1 MDCIAIIPARFASTR
16 FPGKLLAPVAGR
28 PLIEHVVRL
37 ACRVP
42 GIDAVVVATDD
53 ERIAEAARSAN
64 VGVVLSS
71 DEFASGTDRVAA
83 AAARH
88 PADVIVNIQGD
99 ELLLDADAVG
109 AAIERFRAASLELG
123 TLRAPLTEWQDLW
136 DPNVVKVVID
146 SSERALYFSRAP
158 VPFRRAEWQAAVGEG
173 GTAGERWRAAV
184 DGWMSGGQV
193 AAERR
198 MSGGQAAAEGRAS
211 EEQPRLAGGDPS
223 WPAAWVH
230 IGVYLYRP
238 DALRRWAAMPPS
250 RLERIEGLEQLRVL
264 EAGERMQT
272 YRINTTVPA
281 VNTPGDVERAEAAL
295 AELAPR
301 A

>member
-1 MDCIAIIPARFASTR
+1 MDCIAIIPARFASSR

-37 ACRVP
+37 ACGVP

-53 ERIAEAARSAN
+53 ERIAEAARSAE
-64 VGVVLSS
+64 VDVVLSS

-99 ELLLDADAVG
+99 ELLLDADSVG

-146 SSERALYFSRAP
+146 SSGRALYFSRAP
-158 VPFRRAEWQAAVGEG
+158 VPFPRAAWQAAVGEA
-173 GTAGERWRAAV
+173 GTAGERWRAV
-184 DGWMSGGQV
+184 LDGW
-193 AAERR
+193 A
-198 MSGGQAAAEGRAS
+198 SGGQAAVEGRAG
-211 EEQPRLAGGDPS
+211 EEQPRPAGGDPS

-230 IGVYLYRP
+230 VGVYLYRP

-250 RLERIEGLEQLRVL
+250 PLEKIEGLEQLRVL

-272 YRINTTVPA
+272 YRINTIVPA